1 MALRKEITQEDG
13 IVTNYHRILYIQNAI
28 NECTSIAVMSY
39 IGSDTRGRE
48 SEGMETY
55 RQIKT
60 YTAPYTEDMT
70 PEKAYEHLKTLEDF
84 KNAEDV

>member
-1 MALRKEITQEDG
+1 MALKKEIIQEDG
-13 IVTNYHRILYIQNAI
+13 IATNYHRILYIQNAI

-39 IGSDTRGRE
+39 VETNARTRE

-55 RQIKT
+55 RQATT

-70 PEKAYEHLKTLEDF
+70 PEKAYEFLKTLEEF
-84 KNAEDV
+84 KDAEDV

>member
-1 MALRKEITQEDG
+1 MALKKEITQEDG
-13 IVTNYHRILYIQNAI
+13 IVTDYHRILYIQNAI

-39 IGSDTRGRE
+39 IGADTRIRE

-55 RQIKT
+55 RQATT

-70 PEKAYEHLKTLEDF
+70 AEKAYEYLKTLEEF
-84 KNAEDV
+84 KDAEDT